1 MSKKLLALMVS
12 VLVLASAATAMAATK
27 PATKTRK
34 VGGTLYASISK
45 LTGAKAT
52 ITGFAQDKSLGTIAF
67 VFKSAGIGKGVKTP
81 VTIYNTTGSSSGTAV
96 SNNTLNPNGTITIA
110 SGVFTVKSG
119 AGSLKG
125 STGTIKFAGTE
136 TTGGQ
141 FTIKYTG
148 SIKIKS

>member
-27 PATKTRK
+27 TKTRK

-45 LTGAKAT
+45 ATGGIT
-52 ITGFAQDKSLGTIAF
+52 ITGFAQDKSLGTV
-67 VFKSAGIGKGVKTP
+67 VFLFKKAGVGNGVKTP
-81 VTIYNTTGSSSGTAV
+81 VTIYDTTGSASGTAV
-96 SNNTLNPNGTITIA
+96 SNNTASSTGAITIA
-110 SGVFTVKSG
+110 NGVFTVKSG

-125 STGTIKFAGTE
+125 STGTLKFSGTE
-136 TTGGQ
+136 SATGL

-148 SIKIKS
+148 SVKIKS